1 MAERITLDMNL
12 QQVVMALGEGN
23 PGALTVCC
31 QLLKEGARIDPL
43 AWDPVCNLLDLDTM
57 GIYGSRIWILYKDV
71 CGQKLENMIAL
82 FRANQLGQLEG
93 VTDWRIRE
101 AIDAKLPMFDFD
113 AIMAAVRREIPD
125 FNRAE
130 ANAQQG

>member
-1 MAERITLDMNL
+1 
-12 QQVVMALGEGN
+12 
-23 PGALTVCC
+23 
-31 QLLKEGARIDPL
+31 
-43 AWDPVCNLLDLDTM
+43 
-57 GIYGSRIWILYKDV
+57 
-71 CGQKLENMIAL
+71 
-82 FRANQLGQLEG
+82 LEG